1 MLRLR
6 LTFFVLLIIVLS
18 AVAIFGQGTS
28 GTILGTVTDPQGA
41 VIAGVTVS
49 VKNLDTQRQR
59 QVVTDSSGYYR
70 VEALPVGRYEVRA
83 QRQSF
88 KLTLSSLTLTV
99 GEEAVTNFKMEVGSL
114 SEQVIVTSTGTEV
127 ETTTATMGG
136 LVDEK
141 KIRDLPLNGRSF
153 DQLIYLQ
160 PGVTVATSAG
170 SSPNQGR
177 GTKFSAGGAR
187 LTSNLFM
194 LDGTDMNDAQNFTPG
209 GAGGQLLGVES
220 ILEFQVITHNASA
233 QYGRSMGAII
243 NAVSKS
249 GTNALHG
256 DAYEFLRNSA
266 LDAKNFF
273 DDQASPIPAFERNQ
287 FGAAAGGPV

>member
-1 MLRLR
+1 MLKLR

-41 VIAGVTVS
+41 VIAGVAVS

-70 VEALPVGRYEVRA
+70 AEALPVGRSEVRA
-83 QRQSF
+83 EGQGF
-88 KLTLSSLTLTV
+88 KVTLSSLTLTV
-99 GEEAVTNFKMEVGSL
+99 GEKAVTNFKMEVGSL

-141 KIRDLPLNGRSF
+141 KIRDLPLNRRSF

-160 PGVTVATSAG
+160 PGVTVATSAA
-170 SSPNQGR
+170 SSPNPGR
-177 GTKFSAGGAR
+177 GTRFWPAAAVF
-187 LTSNLFM
+187 T
-194 LDGTDMNDAQNFTPG
+194 LD
-209 GAGGQLLGVES
+209 
-220 ILEFQVITHNASA
+220 
-233 QYGRSMGAII
+233 
-243 NAVSKS
+243 
-249 GTNALHG
+249 
-256 DAYEFLRNSA
+256 
-266 LDAKNFF
+266 
-273 DDQASPIPAFERNQ
+273 PAFV
-287 FGAAAGGPV
+287 ACTDA

>member
-6 LTFFVLLIIVLS
+6 LTFFVLPIIVLS
-18 AVAIFGQGTS
+18 AVVIYGQGTS

-41 VIAGVTVS
+41 VVAGATVS

-59 QVVTDSSGYYR
+59 QVVTDSDGYYR

-83 QRQSF
+83 ERQGF
-88 KLTLSSLTLTV
+88 KVTLSSLTLTV

-170 SSPNQGR
+170 ASPNQGR
-177 GTKFSAGGAR
+177 GTKFSVSGAR

-194 LDGTDMNDAQNFTPG
+194 LDGTDMNDSQNFTPG
-209 GAGGQLLGVES
+209 GAGGQMFGVES
-220 ILEFQVITHNASA
+220 IKEFKVITHNA
-233 QYGRSMGAII
+233 
-243 NAVSKS
+243 
-249 GTNALHG
+249 
-256 DAYEFLRNSA
+256 
-266 LDAKNFF
+266 
-273 DDQASPIPAFERNQ
+273 PAE
-287 FGAAAGGPV
+287 